1 MIVSVIYGGTP
12 EERLPSEKNASDIAH
27 ALKTRGHE
35 VHLFRI
41 EKDIISSIINVHT
54 DVVYLCVQGK
64 GYGDGTES
72 GSKKATIPTRI
83 SDILLLQR
91 PLRRAAALASS
102 L

>member
-41 EKDIISSIINVHT
+41 EKDIISSIITYASRERVT
-54 DVVYLCVQGK
+54 V
-64 GYGDGTES
+64 TE
-72 GSKKATIPTRI
+72 
-83 SDILLLQR
+83 LFR
-91 PLRRAAALASS
+91 PCLKCMVFLSPEAA
-102 L
+102 